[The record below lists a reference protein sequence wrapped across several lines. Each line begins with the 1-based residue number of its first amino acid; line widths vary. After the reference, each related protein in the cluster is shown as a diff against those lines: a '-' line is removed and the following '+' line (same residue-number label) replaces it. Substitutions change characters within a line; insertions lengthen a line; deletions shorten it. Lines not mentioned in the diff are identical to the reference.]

1 MIKHIFTDM
10 DKTLLNDKGQINP
23 KTAEYLRKI
32 DLPLTLV
39 TARAPKEMQFAIDDL
54 RLKGEQIAFNGGL
67 IFFPHK
73 DGNEVISSN
82 PLQAESARRVIE
94 EIQDKYEGVSVSWY
108 TKDEWYAQQEDDGTR
123 YETSITN
130 IKPTLK
136 KYSEIDYTEP
146 IYKIMIVGT
155 NMKNFDK
162 VVNIIRDM
170 NLEGVSANHSNYNYF
185 EITNEVAVKSFG
197 IEYIR
202 QRDNLKK
209 EELLAFGDG
218 ENDIKMFET
227 VGTSVAM
234 ENANDKVKSIATYTT
249 LSNEED
255 GIVHGLENIVNHLL

>member
-1 MIKHIFTDM
+1 
-10 DKTLLNDKGQINP
+10 
-23 KTAEYLRKI
+23 
-32 DLPLTLV
+32 
-39 TARAPKEMQFAIDDL
+39 
-54 RLKGEQIAFNGGL
+54 
-67 IFFPHK
+67 
-73 DGNEVISSN
+73 
-82 PLQAESARRVIE
+82 
-94 EIQDKYEGVSVSWY
+94 
-108 TKDEWYAQQEDDGTR
+108 
-123 YETSITN
+123 
-130 IKPTLK
+130 
-136 KYSEIDYTEP
+136 
-146 IYKIMIVGT
+146 
-155 NMKNFDK
+155 MKNFDK